1 VIWNRFLKFFTSSYL
16 TFILIV
22 ISYLVCVAIFVIVC
36 LAERVFVCTFT
47 TLLALKTLNNIE
59 LIIIYGL
66 ILLTLLSDII
76 PHWKMILKFQWIQYI
91 FYSDPYYFRAQI
103 VLFLPFMIYSIVIEF
118 VSLAL
123 TTTYSDVV
131 RNFGVTIIL
140 NTTTRRMF
148 DRYQFIYHAPGRR
161 ACSSGEHNHLG
172 RPDNYPIN
180 SFCHEKTC
188 NWSAECNN
196 IRIGFDTIFAFKF
209 DQAKCDVSER
219 SDSECWKSD

>member
-1 VIWNRFLKFFTSSYL
+1 
-16 TFILIV
+16 
-22 ISYLVCVAIFVIVC
+22 
-36 LAERVFVCTFT
+36 
-47 TLLALKTLNNIE
+47 
-59 LIIIYGL
+59 
-66 ILLTLLSDII
+66 
-76 PHWKMILKFQWIQYI
+76 MWIQMVERKGSFGDAWGASNWLRIASNANNVYGPGMPGLDQTLVNKLSELGRLVGSRI
-91 FYSDPYYFRAQI
+91 RVHSGCRPGDRGWHGKCRAADFSTDGQSFI
-103 VLFLPFMIYSIVIEF
+103 QTYQKA
-118 VSLAL
+118 LA
-123 TTTYSDVV
+123 
-131 RNFGVTIIL
+131 
-140 NTTTRRMF
+140 TRRMF